1 MNTTLA
7 QAKAFFEAGFLSG
20 YLIVKSTDGGWF
32 VDLGKSGCIVD
43 ARTKTRR
50 IFKSLDA
57 AVSALEQIGFQVDA
71 LMGSAD

>member
-1 MNTTLA
+1 MDTTIS

-20 YLIVKSTDGGWF
+20 YLIVRHPDGGWF

-50 IFKSLDA
+50 IFKSLDS

-71 LMGSAD
+71 LTASAD

>member
-1 MNTTLA
+1 MDSTLA

-20 YLIVKSTDGGWF
+20 YLIVRHHDGGWF

-71 LMGSAD
+71 LTASAD

>member
-20 YLIVKSTDGGWF
+20 YLIVRHPDGGWF
-32 VDLGKSGCIVD
+32 VDLGKSGFIVD

-50 IFKSLDA
+50 IFKSLEA

-71 LMGSAD
+71 LTASAD

>member
-20 YLIVKSTDGGWF
+20 YLIVRHPDGGWF

-71 LMGSAD
+71 LTASAD